1 MVGVPRSQGCVRCIG
16 RKIKCDMT
24 RPQCRRCL
32 SQGIACPGYDRGL
45 KFQDQTQSLTRK
57 YGRVS
62 RSSMDEAFA
71 PNLTLEALNVQT
83 KVSFQHWL
91 DDHFPSYAKSM
102 DSRADV
108 NWMDFIRTRWSFFPP
123 ALVWAF
129 RALTSLHMGALHDD
143 KEVIMCARHMYSRG
157 IRHLACLLQS
167 KAALSDETLAA
178 AILLGGYEV
187 LDGNTGY
194 SWIIHSRGIRH
205 LLCAR
210 GPAAHVHGVGRTLIL
225 SWQPFI
231 VADAFINSE
240 PCFLGDPEWARVSVR
255 SESTED
261 QNQSGSLLVET
272 MDRAFNEVA
281 RCPGYL
287 AVTKEIVTSDRDA
300 DPVDLAALL
309 DCILRSRQ
317 NLMYCRSKLEENRPP
332 PSFIGEIPEATAPT
346 LVQGSRGGVDS
357 AIALLN
363 QLTTMLQ
370 SHVNGRANALS
381 GPASLNNR
389 SDPWR
394 IVAMRPAVGSAS
406 QSPDPA
412 HLEPNPSTYVVGDQ
426 MDKFSLTMG
435 MGSLAP
441 DACGCPQFSAH
452 KAIAF

>member
-1 MVGVPRSQGCVRCIG
+1 MRCVSQGA
-16 RKIKCDMT
+16 
-24 RPQCRRCL
+24 
-32 SQGIACPGYDRGL
+32 ACPGYDRGL

-57 YGRVS
+57 YGQTS

-91 DDHFPSYAKSM
+91 DDHFRSYISSF
-102 DSRADV
+102 DPRVDV
-108 NWMDFIRTRWSFFPP
+108 NWMEFIRTRWSFFPP
-123 ALVWAF
+123 ALIWGF

-143 KEVIMCARHMYSRG
+143 KEVIMSARHMYSRG

-167 KAALSDETLAA
+167 RAALSDETLAA

-187 LDGNTGY
+187 LDGNTDC
-194 SWIIHSRGIRH
+194 SWIIHSRGICH
-205 LLCAR
+205 LLRAR
-210 GPAAHVHGVGRTLIL
+210 GPAAHVHGFGRTLIL

-261 QNQSGSLLVET
+261 QNQSGSLLIQT

-287 AVTKEIVTSDRDA
+287 TMTKEIVTSDKDA
-300 DPVDLAALL
+300 DPAVLAVLL

-317 NLMYCRSKLEENRPP
+317 NLSHCRSKLEENRPP
-332 PSFIGEIPEATAPT
+332 ASFIGEVPEATAPT
-346 LVQGSRGGVDS
+346 LVQGSRDGVDS
-357 AIALLN
+357 AIALLD

-370 SHVNGRANALS
+370 YHVNRRANALS
-381 GPASLNNR
+381 APGSLNNP

-394 IVAMRPAVGSAS
+394 IVARRPAGGTAS
-406 QSPDPA
+406 QSPDPP
-412 HLEPNPSTYVVGDQ
+412 HPEEPNPSTYVVGDR

-452 KAIAF
+452 KAISF